1 MSTKPLKKGNLPIS
15 KVIPSTALFGAQTGQ
30 RTLRVYKP
38 RPEHP
43 LEECLRLGLLSAQYP
58 GQNHVRKASA
68 IDRAF
73 RPKSGVY
80 GWVTLWLDH
89 HESTDL
95 ANA

>member
-43 LEECLRLGLLSAQYP
+43 LEECLGPVPRTKPRPQSISDRPGIPAQERRLRVGNA
-58 GQNHVRKASA
+58 
-68 IDRAF
+68 
-73 RPKSGVY
+73 
-80 GWVTLWLDH
+80 
-89 HESTDL
+89 L
-95 ANA
+95 A